1 MPERSQHLH
10 LHASAGEENLQK
22 SDLLIVRSTVD
33 SFVPVVVKNMKDVK
47 RWLPGAL
54 ISILLIAAILY
65 FVDLRAMVDAVRN
78 ANYGMLLVAFA
89 IGFLWLAIRTIVWR
103 TLLRNRASYSDV
115 FWTIGEGYLLNNFL
129 PFRLGEI
136 GRAFLLSRKSDMQ
149 FMEILPTIVIER
161 AVDLGFSAA
170 IFLTALP
177 FVVGS
182 EGSGSIGIIVG
193 VVVVLGLVLLYVLAR
208 NNQWALNL
216 FQKLSARWPS
226 LQRFGGSFLEP
237 FFAGL
242 SILTDGWLFLR
253 FLFWMAVNWGIA
265 IISYY
270 LIIRSFFPQA
280 EVVWGMFG
288 LGAAAFG
295 GAVPSLP
302 GAVGTFEG
310 AFGGAITLLTGDE
323 STALAVALTGRLYN
337 YINSGVI
344 GGIGLLRE
352 GQTLSGIYAQ
362 LKALRSKPSEE
373 MIK

>member
-1 MPERSQHLH
+1 
-10 LHASAGEENLQK
+10 
-22 SDLLIVRSTVD
+22 
-33 SFVPVVVKNMKDVK
+33 MKDVK

-65 FVDLRAMVDAVRN
+65 FVDLRAMVDAMRT
-78 ANYGMLLVAFA
+78 ANYGLLTIAFA
-89 IGFLWLAIRTIVWR
+89 IGFIWLAVRAIVWR
-103 TLLRNRASYSDV
+103 TLLRDRPTYSDV

-129 PFRLGEI
+129 PFRLGEL
-136 GRAFLLSRKSDMQ
+136 GRAFLLSRKSGMQ

-161 AVDLGFSAA
+161 VVDIGFSAA
-170 IFLTALP
+170 IFLAALP
-177 FVVGS
+177 FIVSTPGA
-182 EGSGSIGIIVG
+182 ERIGSIIGI
-193 VVVVLGLVLLYVLAR
+193 VVLFGLALLYVLAR
-208 NNQWALNL
+208 NNRWALDL
-216 FQKLSARWPS
+216 FHTLSARWPA
-226 LQRFGGSFLEP
+226 LQRFGGNFLES

-242 SILTDGWLFLR
+242 SVLTDGWLFIR
-253 FLFWMAVNWGIA
+253 FLFWMALDWGIA

-270 LIIRSFFPQA
+270 LIIRAFFPQA
-280 EVVWGMFG
+280 QVVWGMVG

-295 GAVPSLP
+295 GAIPALP

-337 YINSGVI
+337 YVNSLVI

-362 LKALRSKPSEE
+362 LKALRSRPVEE
-373 MIK
+373 INQ